1 VDVIKLIE
9 GKAVRLSWKG
19 FHDEKEIQTLVE
31 KNIGEFF
38 DGLEFVKTELN
49 LKGYRFDTVAYD
61 SKQKCLV
68 IIEYKKRDPT
78 GSVLTQCLAYLKT
91 VDEYDSK
98 FAAEC
103 DFLEKFRNL
112 SSPYVIIVTF
122 NLSQRLVDACK
133 GQQRIRLYHI
143 DLYGDGIITLDYKN
157 RKEPITVRPIITT
170 RKISAPGYR
179 QPGHEIHEKIKK
191 YILDKEDMKYGE
203 AKYYNKFF
211 CTINGKLK
219 IFFTTTI
226 LKKEVKLYYNIRV
239 SDKILKSD
247 SFVHDVSTIGKLGI
261 GDYMSKFDS
270 NNINQAFQYID
281 AVYNALRS

>member
-1 VDVIKLIE
+1 MDIIKLIE

-19 FHDEKEIQTLVE
+19 FHDEKQIQTLVE

-143 DLYGDGIITLDYKN
+143 DLYGDGIITLDSKN
-157 RKEPITVRPIITT
+157 ITKSITEI
-170 RKISAPGYR
+170 KASISNNGDMS
-179 QPGHEIHEKIKK
+179 GHEIHEKIKK